1 MNTTVMQ
8 VTDRPATGLLRTVL
22 GVFKLRIGTLIMIT
36 ALGGMAIANGPALS
50 LAQVL
55 VLALSVLVASA
66 SAGASVLAPGS
77 GSGIGLISPTRP
89 WCSSARPMWKSAPS
103 GPAISSRK

>member
-8 VTDRPATGLLRTVL
+8 ATDRPAAGLLRTVR

-36 ALGGMAIANGPALS
+36 ALGGMAVASGPALS

-66 SAGASVLAPGS
+66 SAGRFRSNSFAGGTVPPGAGISATGALIACASG
-77 GSGIGLISPTRP
+77 
-89 WCSSARPMWKSAPS
+89 
-103 GPAISSRK
+103 GPNRSE